1 MERQGEGHEKDDRES
16 GAVQLV
22 RGQLFPV
29 SGDSGAGS
37 SPDFQKRRG
46 VVPAVHPCDDRRG
59 DGFFISRKYSALEN
73 DFVESVIN
81 DLSIF
86 L

>member
-22 RGQLFPV
+22 CGQLFPV

-46 VVPAVHPCDDRRG
+46 VVPAVHPCDDRQG
-59 DGFFISRKYSALEN
+59 MDFISRKYSALEN
-73 DFVESVIN
+73 DFVEYVTN

-86 L
+86 P

>member
-22 RGQLFPV
+22 CGQLFPV

-46 VVPAVHPCDDRRG
+46 VVPAVHPCDVRQGMDFLFPG
-59 DGFFISRKYSALEN
+59 NIPLWKMIS
-73 DFVESVIN
+73 
-81 DLSIF
+81 
-86 L
+86 